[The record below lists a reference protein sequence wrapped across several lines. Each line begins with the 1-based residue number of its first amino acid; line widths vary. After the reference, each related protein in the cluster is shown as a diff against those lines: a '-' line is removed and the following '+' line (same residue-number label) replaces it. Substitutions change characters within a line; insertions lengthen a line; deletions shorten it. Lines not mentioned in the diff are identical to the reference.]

1 MVIPKTVDEKDP
13 TKRVDLTSALQ
24 YGNPD
29 GNLAL
34 LSWIRRFTLE
44 NLHPSVPYRN
54 GPDVLMT
61 GGSTDGLSK
70 VIRIFMDAWDENK
83 DDIYARPAL
92 LVDTFT
98 YPAVL
103 GEAVPR
109 GAQVVSV
116 KTDESGM
123 IVSGRGGLEDILS
136 NWDDKQ
142 GRRPH
147 LMYTIA

>member
-1 MVIPKTVDEKDP
+1 MVIHKTVDEKDS
-13 TKRVDLTSALQ
+13 TKRVYLASALQ

-29 GNLAL
+29 GNPAL

-83 DDIYARPAL
+83 DDICDRPAL
-92 LVDTFT
+92 LIDTFT
-98 YPAVL
+98 YPGVL

-109 GAQVVSV
+109 GAQVVAV

-123 IVSGRGGLEDILS
+123 TVSGRGGLADILS

-147 LMYTIA
+147 LMYIIA